1 MVLRKLSIF
10 GFKSFADKTELRF
23 GEGVTAVIGPNGCG
37 KSNVIDAIR
46 WVFGE
51 QKASALRSANMQD
64 VIFSGTQKRQPLN
77 LAEVTITI
85 ENSKHI
91 LPTEYSEVAVT
102 RRIFR
107 SGESEYLINRVPCR
121 LRDIHNLFLDTGIGN
136 SAYTTIE
143 NSMINSILSDKAE
156 ERRILFEEAAGVGK
170 YKERRRDSLRQL
182 DRTRQDLLRINDKVQ
197 EADRQVRML
206 ARHVEKANRYKRYF
220 DDLKSLEVGFENKRY
235 GLHTDSIIKRKEAI
249 AQADA
254 QRAALKAKIAAH
266 EATIE
271 KIQLAALE
279 KERELER
286 AGKNVGEANECIIT
300 LDRDISVARERSGF
314 AAENIAR
321 CEKEAATLEEQINS
335 GAALKLQIEKAI
347 IEHET
352 ETEAGTQKVLRA
364 REELKGFDAKVLES
378 RGLADRLSAE
388 QIDCIN
394 AIGEQRNVVS
404 GHKSNLAN
412 NIDRCEHD
420 ERELTTLQERVEEYQ
435 EAIDSN
441 RRQLA
446 GEQESHRNLSVSR
459 EQLVGRIEKED
470 ESYQKIIEREKQL
483 EASIDA
489 NKAQLKFLEG
499 LDAAFEGYDAGV
511 KALLT
516 SRRSDIMGIIADLIK
531 VADEPTA
538 GLVERVLGTSIQTVV
553 FKTDAHVESAIE
565 FLTKEKA
572 GFASMISLQRLRGA
586 AARPRAAV
594 TDAVN
599 LRDIVDCSD
608 ECSVMADRVL
618 GNIWITETTARAMEL
633 SIASPSE
640 IFVSKDGVVCR
651 DNGTIAAGASKK
663 QQAGLLQ
670 RKQQIDKL
678 TADIDAFR
686 KEYEKTIHEKE
697 ICVINR
703 DEAKFALVEVDEK
716 LNRGRQKQQEQE
728 TTIKHYE
735 TEIRS
740 ILAKTESIVAQCAQ
754 TRQRIVEMERGAAEG
769 EAALDALMVR
779 KTHIEALVEQSK
791 IALMELQK
799 ERDGHA
805 EHLKNIELEMMG
817 LTNRIEQEKTD
828 VERLAGSIKSFSAKK
843 AKIIEEK
850 RRAQTDITDTEASM
864 ASNIERLATE
874 MERRTRL
881 ERIRDGVREEYNGMQ
896 LQLDEVRKELR
907 ADQQTL
913 EEVSNGFHA
922 HEIDQTRDEQEKRR
936 IRERIWQAYEIDLE
950 SPPEGLPVIDN
961 EDAAVME
968 NITMFRERLK
978 RLGEVNMAALSDF
991 ETENARLTELTA
1003 QRNDL
1008 QTAVDDLDKA
1018 IKKLDREARTQF
1030 LATFEQVQ
1038 KNFVTMFTTLFE
1050 GGEAHVTLEENV
1062 DPLEAAIHINVR
1074 PGGKKMR
1081 GVGLLSGGE
1090 RALTAI
1096 SLLFALYLVKPSAYC
1111 ILDELDAPLDD
1122 ANIGRFVNIL
1132 RKFSEQTQF
1141 IVVTHNKRT
1150 MEAADLLYGV
1160 TQQESGISTIVSVK
1174 VEEVALQAA

>member
-77 LAEVTITI
+77 FAEVTITI

-91 LPTEYSEVAVT
+91 LPTEYSDVAIT

-107 SGESEYLINRVPCR
+107 NGESEYMINRVPCR

-156 ERRILFEEAAGVGK
+156 ERRILFEEAAGIGK

-220 DDLKSLEVGFENKRY
+220 DDLKGLEVGFENKRY
-235 GLHTDSIIKRKEAI
+235 HLYIDSMIGRKEAMT
-249 AQADA
+249 QADT
-254 QRAALKAKIAAH
+254 RRSALKAKIATH
-266 EATIE
+266 EAAIE

-279 KERELER
+279 KESELEH
-286 AGKNVGEANECIIT
+286 AGKNVSEANERIIA

-321 CEKEAATLEEQINS
+321 CEKEAAALDEQITQS
-335 GAALKLQIEKAI
+335 SALKLGLEKAV
-347 IEHET
+347 IEHDSEMLACN
-352 ETEAGTQKVLRA
+352 EKVVRA
-364 REELKGFDAKVLES
+364 RGELAGFDAKVQQAGQAS
-378 RGLADRLSAE
+378 DRLSGE
-388 QIDCIN
+388 QIDLIK
-394 AIGEQRNVVS
+394 AIGEQRSVVS
-404 GHKSNLAN
+404 GLQTNLAN
-412 NIDRCEHD
+412 CMERCEHD
-420 ERELTTLQERVEEYQ
+420 QRELAVLQERIEEYQ
-435 EAIDSN
+435 ESIDTN
-441 RRQLA
+441 QRQLA
-446 GEQESHRNLSVSR
+446 GEQEAHRNLSVSR
-459 EQLVGRIEKED
+459 DQLVNRIEKED
-470 ESYQKIIEREKQL
+470 EIYQKLVEREKQL
-483 EASIDA
+483 EATIDS

-499 LDAAFEGYDAGV
+499 LDAAFEGYESGV

-516 SRRSDIMGIIADLIK
+516 SRRGDIMGIIADLIK
-531 VADEPTA
+531 VPDEQIA

-553 FKTDAHVESAIE
+553 FKTDEQLQAAMSFLNSEKVGAASMVSLNRLAKASPRRKAHV
-565 FLTKEKA
+565 
-572 GFASMISLQRLRGA
+572 QGA
-586 AARPRAAV
+586 LCVR
-594 TDAVN
+594 DAVN
-599 LRDIVDCSD
+599 SSDDCA
-608 ECSVMADRVL
+608 VMADQLL
-618 GNIWITETTARAMEL
+618 GHIWVTETAQQAMEQSL
-633 SIASPSE
+633 THPSE
-640 IFVSKDGVVCR
+640 VFIAKDGTVCR
-651 DNGTIAAGASKK
+651 ENGIVVAGASKK

-670 RKQQIDKL
+670 RKGQIEKL
-678 TADIDAFR
+678 SIDIEAFR
-686 KEYEKTIHEKE
+686 MEYEKVVHEKE
-697 ICVINR
+697 ICIINR

-735 TEIRS
+735 NEIKN
-740 ILAKTESIVAQCAQ
+740 ILAKSDTVSAQCEQAAQ
-754 TRQRIVEMERGAAEG
+754 RAGELQGRIKEAEAQL
-769 EAALDALMVR
+769 EALTVR
-779 KTHIEALVEQSK
+779 RTHIEALVEQAKAAFSD
-791 IALMELQK
+791 LQQ
-799 ERDGHA
+799 ERNGHA
-805 EHLKNIELEMMG
+805 DHLKNIELEMLG
-817 LTNRIEQEKTD
+817 LTNRMNQEKTD
-828 VERLAGSIKSFSAKK
+828 IERLAATLKNCAIKKEK
-843 AKIIEEK
+843 VVEEK
-850 RRAQTDITDTEASM
+850 RQAQTDITDTQAST
-864 ASNIERLATE
+864 ASKTESLAVE
-874 MERRTRL
+874 KERRTQL
-881 ERIRDGVREEYNGMQ
+881 ERIRDRVREEYNGMQ
-896 LQLDEVRKELR
+896 FQLDEVRKEVR
-907 ADQQTL
+907 EGQNNQ
-913 EEVSNGFHA
+913 EEVSNTFHTL
-922 HEIDQTRDEQEKRR
+922 EIEQTRDEQEKRR

-950 SPPEGLPVIDN
+950 TPPEGLPVIDD
-961 EDAAVME
+961 EDATVTE
-968 NITMFRERLK
+968 NINMFKERLK
-978 RLGEVNMAALSDF
+978 RLGDVNMAALSDF
-991 ETENARLTELTA
+991 ETENARLKELSS
-1003 QRNDL
+1003 QRDDL

-1038 KNFVTMFTTLFE
+1038 KNFVSMFTTLFE
-1050 GGEAHVTLEENV
+1050 GGEAQVTLEENV

>member
-10 GFKSFADKTELRF
+10 GFKSFADKIDLRF

-77 LAEVTITI
+77 FAEVTITI

-91 LPTEYSEVAVT
+91 LPTEYSDVAVT

-107 SGESEYLINRVPCR
+107 NGESEYMINRVPCR

-156 ERRILFEEAAGVGK
+156 ERRILFEEAAGIGK

-220 DDLKSLEVGFENKRY
+220 DDLKALEVGFENKRY
-235 GLHTDSIIKRKEAI
+235 RLYTDSMVKRKEAM

-254 QRAALKAKIAAH
+254 GRAALKAGIAAH

-279 KERELER
+279 KENELER
-286 AGKNVGEANECIIT
+286 AGKNVSEANEKIID
-300 LDRDISVARERSGF
+300 LDRDISVAAERSGF
-314 AAENIAR
+314 ATENISR
-321 CEKEAATLEEQINS
+321 CEKEAAALDEQTAQS
-335 GAALKLQIEKAI
+335 AALKIQIEKAV
-347 IEHET
+347 IEHES
-352 ETEAGTQKVLRA
+352 ELLACKEKVQRS
-364 REELKGFDAKVLES
+364 RSELSAFDAKVKQAS
-378 RGLADRLSAE
+378 LASERLGSE
-388 QIDCIN
+388 QIELIN
-394 AIGEQRNVVS
+394 AIGEQRNVV
-404 GHKSNLAN
+404 GGFQTNLAN
-412 NIDRCEHD
+412 CLERRERD
-420 ERELTTLQERVEEYQ
+420 ERELTILRERSDQYQ
-435 EAIDSN
+435 ESIDVN
-441 RRQLA
+441 RLQLA
-446 GEQESHRNLSVSR
+446 GELEAHHNLSVSR
-459 EQLVGRIEKED
+459 EQLKGRIEKED
-470 ESYQKIIEREKQL
+470 ETYQKLVEREKRL
-483 EASIDA
+483 EASIDSS
-489 NKAQLKFLEG
+489 KAQLRFLEG
-499 LDAAFEGYDAGV
+499 LDAAFEGYESGV
-511 KALLT
+511 KSLLT
-516 SRRSDIMGIIADLIK
+516 SRRADIMGIIADLIK
-531 VADEPTA
+531 VPDEQTA
-538 GLVERVLGTSIQTVV
+538 GLVERVLGASIQTVV
-553 FKTDAHVESAIE
+553 FKTDAQLLEAMG
-565 FLTKEKA
+565 FLNSEKVGA
-572 GFASMISLQRLRGA
+572 ASMVSLDRLKKSPLLTRPAVQGA
-586 AARPRAAV
+586 VCVR
-594 TDAVN
+594 DAVN
-599 LRDIVDCSD
+599 TSEDCA
-608 ECSVMADRVL
+608 VIADQLL
-618 GNIWITETTARAMEL
+618 GHIWVAESARQAMEL
-633 SIASPSE
+633 SLMHPSE
-640 IFVSKDGVVCR
+640 IFISTDGVICR
-651 DNGTIAAGASKK
+651 ENGTVVAGASKK

-670 RKQQIDKL
+670 RKRQIEKL
-678 TADIDAFR
+678 SIDIDAFR
-686 KEYEKTIHEKE
+686 IDYDKVIHEKE
-697 ICVINR
+697 ICIINR

-735 TEIRS
+735 SEIRN
-740 ILAKTESIVAQCAQ
+740 ILTKTELLTLECAQ
-754 TRQRIVEMERGAAEG
+754 SQQRGEQLRQSIAEA
-769 EAALDALMVR
+769 EAALEELAVR
-779 KTHIEALVEQSK
+779 KTHIEELVEQAKS
-791 IALMELQK
+791 ALAGLQQ
-799 ERDGHA
+799 ERNGNAD
-805 EHLKNIELEMMG
+805 HLKNIELEMMG
-817 LTNRIEQEKTD
+817 LTNRINQEKAD
-828 VERLAGSIKSFSAKK
+828 IERLAATLKNCALKK
-843 AKIIEEK
+843 EKVLEEK
-850 RRAQTDITDTEASM
+850 RQAQTDITDTQALC
-864 ASNIERLATE
+864 LAKTE
-874 MERRTRL
+874 SLAVEKERRSQL
-881 ERIRDGVREEYNGMQ
+881 EQVRDSVREEYNGMQ
-896 LQLDEVRKELR
+896 LRLDEVRKEVR
-907 ADQQTL
+907 ESQGKQEAASNTFHSL
-913 EEVSNGFHA
+913 EIE
-922 HEIDQTRDEQEKRR
+922 QTRDEQEKRR

-950 SPPEGLPVIDN
+950 TPPEALPVIDD
-961 EDAAVME
+961 EDATVTE
-968 NITMFRERLK
+968 NISMFKERLK

-991 ETENARLTELTA
+991 ETENARLKELTT
-1003 QRNDL
+1003 QRDDL

-1030 LATFEQVQ
+1030 VATFEQVQ
-1038 KNFVTMFTTLFE
+1038 KNFVSMFTTLFE

-1081 GVGLLSGGE
+1081 GVSLLSGGE

-1174 VEEVALQAA
+1174 VEEAALQAA